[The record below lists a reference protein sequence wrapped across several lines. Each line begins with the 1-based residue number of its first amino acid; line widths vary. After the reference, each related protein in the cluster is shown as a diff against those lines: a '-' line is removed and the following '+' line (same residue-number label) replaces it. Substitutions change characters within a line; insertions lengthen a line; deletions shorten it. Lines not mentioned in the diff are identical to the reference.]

1 MAKSDSF
8 RPSDALAT
16 ADVAFPAASL
26 SLLQNPLPWL
36 RAFWKFSRPHTII
49 GTSLSVVGLFAMAW
63 ATRHPAG
70 ANPATLHVWGGIA
83 AMVLTWMACLC
94 GNVYIVG
101 LNQLEDVDIDR
112 VNKPHLPLAS
122 GEYSRSQG
130 ILLVVLALL
139 SAMALAGLS
148 QSLYLI
154 ATVWISIAI
163 GTAYSLPPIRLK
175 RFPLWASVC
184 ILSVRGAVVNLGL
197 YLHACH
203 QLGLRPTVPLRVW
216 LLTLFVL
223 VCSCAIAIF
232 RDFPDIEGDRRYGI
246 QTFSLRLGQQ
256 SVFNL
261 ARWVITACYLG
272 VIFAAPFLTGVNA
285 VFLVITH
292 ALALV
297 FFWQQSHRVRFEGYD
312 GQPASGAGKTRQDAP
327 EIPASSVSYPQ
338 FYQFIWK
345 LFFIEYLIF
354 PTACLLS

>member
-8 RPSDALAT
+8 RPGDPAT
-16 ADVAFPAASL
+16 AQPSPNISL

-36 RAFWKFSRPHTII
+36 RAFWKFSRPHTIV
-49 GTSLSVVGLFAMAW
+49 GTSLSVLGLFAMAW
-63 ATRHPAG
+63 AARHPAG

-83 AMVLTWMACLC
+83 AMLLTWLACLC

-101 LNQLEDVDIDR
+101 LNQLEDVEIDR

-122 GEYSRSQG
+122 GEFSRSQG
-130 ILLVVLALL
+130 VLLVGLALL
-139 SAMALAGLS
+139 AAMALAGLS

-154 ATVWISIAI
+154 ATVWISVAI

-175 RFPLWASVC
+175 QFPLWASIC
-184 ILSVRGAVVNLGL
+184 ILAVRGAVVNLGI
-197 YLHACH
+197 YLHAAH

-216 LLTLFVL
+216 VLTLFVL
-223 VCSCAIAIF
+223 VFSFAIAIF
-232 RDFPDIEGDRRYGI
+232 KDIPDIEGDRRYGI
-246 QTFSLRLGQQ
+246 QTFSLQMGQR

-272 VIFAAPFLTGVNA
+272 VIGIAPFLSGVNIL
-285 VFLVITH
+285 FLSVSHT
-292 ALALV
+292 LALI
-297 FFWQQSHRVRFEGYD
+297 FMWQQSHRVKLD
-312 GQPASGAGKTRQDAP
+312 GETEADEAVSNDGN
-327 EIPASSVSYPQ
+327 SVSYPQ